1 MCLLSNRIHLTSSSC
16 PSRTRKH
23 APHSMS
29 HNRIVLSLLPL
40 TTKRSLYCKH
50 AIPRL
55 CPFNVR
61 TNSQLDVFHTLIVL
75 SPLAETIYF
84 SSKSTT
90 FTAAL
95 CPTNTLL
102 SAISVCD
109 VISQTAIERSCK
121 HNIILSSVMIQL
133 DGD

>member
-1 MCLLSNRIHLTSSSC
+1 MCLLSNRIHLTNSSC
-16 PSRTRKH
+16 PSRTRKQ

-29 HNRIVLSLLPL
+29 HNRMVLSLLPL

-50 AIPRL
+50 AMPRL

-61 TNSQLDVFHTLIVL
+61 TNSQLEVFQTLIVL

-102 SAISVCD
+102 NAISVCD

-121 HNIILSSVMIQL
+121 
-133 DGD
+133 